1 MRHLPDW
8 FPGAGFKR
16 NAAIW
21 KKKMEE
27 FVDEPYAFVLNERVC
42 SPFSPVL
49 HIVDMPL
56 CVAQGHRKGVV
67 RLHGIGRNA
76 RQGQGT

>member
-27 FVDEPYAFVLNERVC
+27 FVDEPYAFVLNERVL
-42 SPFSPVL
+42 SLSSPVL
-49 HIVDMPL
+49 HAADS
-56 CVAQGHRKGVV
+56 RVV
-67 RLHGIGRNA
+67 FE
-76 RQGQGT
+76 